1 MTKEE
6 QTLVD
11 KWKQEWKCDLLMTN
25 KKIIFIDKMN
35 NKSYLIFC
43 KKKNLIKIL
52 KKSKK
57 HNNVISQFKDL
68 FPKKDFSLDKNCS
81 FKFVHLFKND
91 LKNEIVFGIKD
102 DQIILGG
109 FGIYEI

>member
-91 LKNEIVFGIKD
+91 LKNEIVLGIQD
-102 DQIILGG
+102 AHTILGG
-109 FGIYEI
+109 LGISEI

>member
-11 KWKQEWKCDLLMTN
+11 RWHQEWKCDLSLIN
-25 KKIIFIDKMN
+25 KKIIFIDKSSH
-35 NKSYLIFC
+35 KSYLIFC
-43 KKKNLIKIL
+43 NKKNLIKIL

-57 HNNVISQFKDL
+57 HKNIISQFKDL
-68 FPKKDFSLDKNCS
+68 FPEKDFSLDNSCS
-81 FKFVHLFKND
+81 FKFIHLFENNIE
-91 LKNEIVFGIKD
+91 NEIIFGIKNN
-102 DQIILGG
+102 QISLGG